1 MTITKEELLKQ
12 GIWVNDIENLA
23 KKSKIVF
30 EPPVRILNTV
40 ISNSGVIGAYTNIRG
55 GVIRN
60 LKTIGRFCN
69 IAPGVTIGMG
79 EHPLTYLSTHNF
91 QYEKGFGFGFWEEAA
106 NFKTKTVPLPS
117 KENPS
122 IGNDVWIGAN
132 VTILKGVIIGDGA
145 VIGAGSVVTKNV
157 APYEIVGGIPAKHIR
172 FRFDPEII
180 ERLLAIQWWEY
191 TLDSLEGINFADIHE
206 ALKQLEERK
215 AQGLLVARKR
225 PRVKIVNREI
235 VTNRQAKVK
244 TSPKDT
250 VLKSAGE
257 NEVLKTEQ

>member
-1 MTITKEELLKQ
+1 MTITKEDLLKQ

-60 LKTIGRFCN
+60 LKSIGRFCN

-106 NFKTKTVPLPS
+106 NFKTKVAPLAS
-117 KENPS
+117 GKENPS

-132 VTILKGVIIGDGA
+132 VTILKGVTIGDGA

-157 APYEIVGGIPAKHIR
+157 APYEIVGGIPAKHIK

-215 AQGLLVARKR
+215 AQGLLVTRKR
-225 PRVKIVNREI
+225 PRLKVVNREV
-235 VTNRQAKVK
+235 VTNRQAQVK
-244 TSPKDT
+244 GTVPKN
-250 VLKSAGE
+250 AGG
-257 NEVLKTEQ
+257 NEILKTEK